1 MFNNKKTRE
10 FNSERDREERKS
22 KQPCPLL
29 EKNTTKENR
38 KNRKNRNS
46 KQIKAEIT

>member
-10 FNSERDREERKS
+10 FNSERDREEREREERKS

-29 EKNTTKENR
+29 EKNTIKENR
-38 KNRKNRNS
+38 NS
-46 KQIKAEIT
+46 IQIKAEIT